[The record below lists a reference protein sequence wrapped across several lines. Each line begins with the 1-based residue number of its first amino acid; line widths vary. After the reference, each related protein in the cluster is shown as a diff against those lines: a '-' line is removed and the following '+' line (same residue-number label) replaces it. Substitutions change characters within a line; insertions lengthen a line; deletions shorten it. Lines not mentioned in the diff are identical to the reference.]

1 MPDSLQSL
9 RAEINLSGLS
19 RREAAAGL
27 YLSLSALN
35 RKLRGEIRITEEEK
49 EKLRAMIAGRGRKS
63 P

>member
-1 MPDSLQSL
+1 MSDVLQSL

-19 RREAAAGL
+19 RKEAAKGL

-35 RKLRGEIRITEEEK
+35 RKLRGEIGMTEEEQ
-49 EKLRAMIAGRGRKS
+49 ERLRAMIAKRRQRG